1 VAFDLPIDLSNYG
14 IGGIGAPPAP
24 PGIPAPAAPPGLP
37 PGLVLPPGVTAAPI
51 LPPPPEPT
59 APPPVDAITG
69 AAPAA
74 EPGPDAPAA
83 APAPPPIATGD
94 AARDQAFSEQAGT
107 LAGLGEVRSRELA
120 ATGGLLSQ
128 RNDAVDTIAAQAKE
142 QQAKDDAWLQTLT
155 TRYDQAITDEAN
167 HEIDQGRRFKS
178 MKTGQ
183 KVLLGVGAILS
194 GLGQALDSARL
205 GGPKVGPNPVIEM
218 MTREMEKDVQI
229 QQQEGEAKARR
240 AGMAGQAMDRFS
252 QISKDRQVAFNLRM
266 SAEMERTA
274 RQIEAAA
281 AGYDSEEAVLNAQ
294 GAVAEL
300 RQKGLDYRDAAISSA
315 WNRQMEERKFGEQ
328 VAGRRQQASQF
339 NRSLAQSDDH
349 FKASLA
355 EKAKERDLDIKRL
368 EAAGQ
373 LEAAK
378 ALREAKKREEELT
391 IPNVFTEDGS
401 PVTARTVEE
410 ARDLRK
416 QQGPV
421 NSAIALIDETKRII
435 AKSGGSAKSL
445 KGDEYQKVTSNVATI
460 KNMLRT
466 AYEMG
471 ALDKGALE
479 QMNSMMGGADPTSFI
494 YDARAGLDQVRSQ
507 LERGYT
513 DKLRAQQPNASA
525 FKPFSTSAGGAP
537 AETPLDEALGRL
549 TDTKTPIEA
558 GNAERKTAAGQA
570 VESALLF
577 RGAGEPLNSEKAA
590 LAAEGAPFAEKSTDQ
605 ASKDLKLLVETTLG
619 GGEGAKRARENLL
632 QAAKAKPEVAG
643 AALRAIAETGDVALF
658 DEVAKQAA
666 STPGAE
672 LYVRQL
678 RDNLRIDAQTNRIS
692 QLGEAAAGGDLAA
705 AQALLDLTQAPD
717 PAVSKAAIGAVVEL
731 QRKIR
736 PKEKAAK

>member
-51 LPPPPEPT
+51 LPPPPEPA

-74 EPGPDAPAA
+74 EPGPA
-83 APAPPPIATGD
+83 APPAPTASPIATGD

-128 RNDAVDTIAAQAKE
+128 RNEAVDTIASQAKE

-155 TRYDQAITDEAN
+155 TRYDQAIADEAN
-167 HEIDQGRRFKS
+167 HEIDQGRRFKN

-229 QQQEGEAKARR
+229 QQDEGEAKARR

-274 RQIEAAA
+274 RQLEAAA

-300 RQKGLDYRDAAISSA
+300 RQKGLDYRDAAVSSA

-328 VAGRRQQASQF
+328 VTARKQSNAIARAG
-339 NRSLAQSDDH
+339 LAQSDSH
-349 FKASLA
+349 FDLSL
-355 EKAKERDLDIKRL
+355 EERRKDRELDARKL
-368 EAAGQ
+368 EASGQ
-373 LEAAK
+373 IEAAK
-378 ALREAKKREEELT
+378 ALREAQRREDALV
-391 IPNVFTEDGS
+391 IPGMVTEDGA
-401 PVTARTVEE
+401 PVLAKTEKEAQAIRERKGSVDTAI
-410 ARDLRK
+410 
-416 QQGPV
+416 
-421 NSAIALIDETKRII
+421 SLIDQTKRII
-435 AKSGGSAKSL
+435 DKAGGSSKAL
-445 KGDEYQKVTSNVATI
+445 KGKEYQQVTSNVAAIANT
-460 KNMLRT
+460 LRV
-466 AYEMG
+466 AHQMG

-479 QMNSMMGGADPTSFI
+479 QMEKMMGGADPTSFL
-494 YDARAGLDQVRSQ
+494 YDASPGLDQVRSQ
-507 LERGYT
+507 LIQTIT
-513 DKLRAQQPNASA
+513 DQARSQEPRTKIYEP
-525 FKPFSTSAGGAP
+525 PSTTAKGDPGKN
-537 AETPLDEALGRL
+537 PLDDALGRL

-558 GNAERKTAAGQA
+558 GAAERKTAAGQA

-590 LAAEGAPFAEKSTDQ
+590 LAAEGAPFAEKATDQ

-619 GGEGAKRARENLL
+619 GGDGAKRARENLL

-678 RDNLRIDAQTNRIS
+678 RDNLRVDAQTNRIT

-736 PKEKAAK
+736 PKERAAK